1 MYATR
6 EDLREA
12 AGEIITCGIAGIDVT
27 AETKEIMREVQP
39 GGLILFARN
48 IENPAQCAALTREL
62 KLLRTS
68 TPLSLSVD
76 QEGGRVARIRAP
88 ATEWPPMR
96 TLGRIGDPKLIE
108 RFGQALGRELRA
120 MNFDIDYAPVL
131 DVDSNPDNPII
142 GDRSFSRDPKEV
154 ATLGSALVA
163 GLQSSGVAACG
174 KHFPGHGDTD
184 LDSHLDLPHI
194 THDLKRLREV
204 EWPPFSAAIQ
214 AGLGAIMTAHVVIES
229 IDASLPAT
237 LSKPVLQHLR
247 HELAFNGVIISDDL
261 EMKAVAD
268 RYSSQEMAKLGI
280 AAGVDHFLVCEKPE
294 VILDFYRA
302 LVRCVEDKLISHQA
316 LMDAAKRSRQW
327 REAYYQPPGHER
339 DVLTWVGSG
348 EHRALLHEIETRAA
362 MIHEHSA

>member
-12 AGEIITCGIAGIDVT
+12 AGEIITCGIAGIDIT

-68 TPLSLSVD
+68 SPLSLSID
-76 QEGGRVARIRAP
+76 QEGGRVARVRAP
-88 ATEWPPMR
+88 ATEWPTMR
-96 TLGRIGDPKLIE
+96 TLGRIGDPLLIE

-154 ATLGSALVA
+154 AELGTALIS

-194 THDLKRLREV
+194 AHDLSRLREI
-204 EWPPFSAAIQ
+204 EWPPFHAAIQ
-214 AGLGAIMTAHVVIES
+214 AGLGAIMTAHVVIEC
-229 IDASLPAT
+229 IDSSLPAT
-237 LSKPVLQHLR
+237 LSKPVLRHLR
-247 HELAFNGVIISDDL
+247 NELAFGGVIISDDL

-268 RYSSQEMAKLGI
+268 RHSSQEMAKLGI

-294 VILDFYRA
+294 VILEFYRA
-302 LVRCVEDKLISHQA
+302 LIRCVEDKQISHQA

-339 DVLTWVGSG
+339 DVLTWVGCA

-362 MIHEHSA
+362 LIHEHSA